1 MSGRFSTTSPGSCH
15 EAVPRFLREELF
27 ELVDEWSEQLFGTNQ
42 KPEPAAYEI
51 ARLAANHAAIEALYS
66 LRIRMGDHTYRYQ
79 EDDGSLTYEQAEQ
92 LVFDGLAALEQRE
105 RQVEREACCKY
116 LNDEAWE
123 GLGDK
128 LRAHRAVSD
137 VVSPTPK
144 PQFNPAIE
152 TGSVWRSRSNPEAG
166 NYVVIYGGYRVIGR
180 NPQGHAFRSSVGS
193 FLRAFEKVSTESVFY
208 GIEGPAIPAIR
219 IQQVNHD
226 QNQ

>member
-1 MSGRFSTTSPGSCH
+1 LSFSWNDNTPQ
-15 EAVPRFLREELF
+15 FLREELF
-27 ELVDEWSEQLFGTNQ
+27 ELVDEWCEQLFGTSE
-42 KPEPAAYEI
+42 KPEAAAYEL

-66 LRIRMGDHTYRYQ
+66 IRIRMGDHTYRYQ

-92 LVFDGLAALEQRE
+92 LAFDGLAALEQRE

-137 VVSPTPK
+137 VVSPTPR
-144 PQFNPAIE
+144 PQFNLAIE

-208 GIEGPAIPAIR
+208 GIEGSAIPAIQ